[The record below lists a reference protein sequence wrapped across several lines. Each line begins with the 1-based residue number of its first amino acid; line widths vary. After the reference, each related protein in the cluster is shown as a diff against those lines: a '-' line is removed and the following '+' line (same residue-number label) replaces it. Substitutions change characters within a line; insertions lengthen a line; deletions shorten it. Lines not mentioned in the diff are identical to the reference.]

1 MLVLV
6 DMHRKDR
13 KLLVVIGMLMAVG
26 FNSKVQAQYLKVDTT
41 AYIEWADDLYM
52 NWKDYRFRERRHS
65 DDSGMAL
72 TSVIHSVRGG
82 IIKDKPR
89 FEVKVLFV
97 KKDSWT
103 TDSTSITL
111 LAHEKL
117 HFDIAELYGR
127 KIRKQIDELFK
138 QGERDL
144 KIYNKYVKQLLGD
157 FKRFSQNY
165 DRETRH
171 GKDFDQQKAW
181 FDVVYSELDRL
192 KVYY

>member
-1 MLVLV
+1 ML
-6 DMHRKDR
+6 RK
-13 KLLVVIGMLMAVG
+13 AFG
-26 FNSKVQAQYLKVDTT
+26 FIFGLIIFLACGEDNQALAQYLKVDTT
-41 AYIEWADDLYM
+41 AYIEWSDDLYM
-52 NWKDYRFRERRHS
+52 SWKDYRFRGRRHTEE
-65 DDSGMAL
+65 SGMAL

-82 IIKDKPR
+82 IIGDEPR

-127 KIRKQIDELFK
+127 KIRKQIDELFRN
-138 QGERDL
+138 GERDL
-144 KIYNKYVKQLLGD
+144 KIYNKYVKLLLAD
-157 FKRFSQNY
+157 FKRFSQDY

-171 GKDFDQQKAW
+171 GKDFDEQKAW
-181 FDVVYSELDRL
+181 FEVVYSELDRL

>member
-1 MLVLV
+1 
-6 DMHRKDR
+6 MHRKDR
-13 KLLVVIGMLMAVG
+13 KLLVVIGMLMAFG

>member
-1 MLVLV
+1 ML
-6 DMHRKDR
+6 RKGFGF
-13 KLLVVIGMLMAVG
+13 IVG
-26 FNSKVQAQYLKVDTT
+26 FVLFLPFGNGNDLFAQYLKVDTT
-41 AYIEWADDLYM
+41 AYIEWSDDLFM
-52 NWKDYRFRERRHS
+52 SWKDYRFRGRRFS
-65 DDSGMAL
+65 EDSGMAL

-82 IIKDKPR
+82 IIGNEPR

-127 KIRKQIDELFK
+127 KIRKQIDELF
-138 QGERDL
+138 QSGERDL
-144 KIYNKYVKQLLGD
+144 KIYNQYVKQLLAD

-171 GKDFDQQKAW
+171 GKDFDEQKAW
-181 FDVVYSELDRL
+181 FEEVYSELDRL
-192 KVYY
+192 KLYY